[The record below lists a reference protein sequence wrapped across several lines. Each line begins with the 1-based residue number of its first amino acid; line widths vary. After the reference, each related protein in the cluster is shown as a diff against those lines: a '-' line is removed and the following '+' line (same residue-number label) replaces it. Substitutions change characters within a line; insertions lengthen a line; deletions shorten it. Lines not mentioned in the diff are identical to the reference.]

1 MPHFFFFCLAHKV
14 NPFFSAE
21 NSFKNVIKRDCKK
34 QAVTQFALDSTYTL
48 DYSML
53 DISTCRIVQHATEK
67 KKKKKEH
74 NRLTTL
80 FQHYHRQHKHNISP
94 PRRHKGRSK

>member
-1 MPHFFFFCLAHKV
+1 MPHFFFCLAHKV
-14 NPFFSAE
+14 KPFFSAE

-67 KKKKKEH
+67 KKK
-74 NRLTTL
+74 
-80 FQHYHRQHKHNISP
+80 NIID
-94 PRRHKGRSK
+94 